1 MKSAFSRNIDKKHNL
16 LYNNTDKPNIPYF
29 GNKKYLIKR
38 ILLMLNFICNPIS
51 GNSKASKAMA
61 TIRSELERLNVE
73 YEFHITEEKRH
84 ATRLARQLT
93 QEGYTDIV
101 VIGGDGTL
109 HEVLNGIVN
118 PEKVTLGIIP
128 CGSGND
134 FANVAK
140 IPLEPLAALKLILSG
155 NAKYTDYMVCSG
167 IRGINI
173 MGTGVDVEI
182 LKRCYKS
189 KIIKGKLKYAISTV
203 LSIISYKYPHVEA
216 IINGQKRERDCFIV
230 CTANGSVFGG
240 GITIAPQAE
249 IDDGKLDFVLV
260 NGMKGSKK
268 PYALIHLAN
277 GKILDIPETE
287 FCNIENV
294 KAIFNT
300 PVDIQIDGEIYSG
313 INYNVN
319 VVHNELKVYRP

>member
-1 MKSAFSRNIDKKHNL
+1 
-16 LYNNTDKPNIPYF
+16 
-29 GNKKYLIKR
+29 
-38 ILLMLNFICNPIS
+38 MLNFICNPIS
-51 GNSKASKAMA
+51 GNSKASKAIN
-61 TIRSELERLNVE
+61 TIRAELERLNIE
-73 YEFHITEEKRH
+73 YEFHLTEEKRH

-93 QEGYTDIV
+93 KEGYSDIV

-109 HEVLNGIVN
+109 HEVLNGIHDPSKTN
-118 PEKVTLGIIP
+118 LGIIP

-134 FANVAK
+134 FANKAK
-140 IPLEPLAALKLILSG
+140 IPEAPLDALKLILSG

-182 LKRCYKS
+182 LKRCYNS
-189 KIIKGKLKYAISTV
+189 KILKGKLKYAIST
-203 LSIISYKYPHVEA
+203 LISIISYKYPHVEA
-216 IINGQKRERDCFIV
+216 HFNGKDIERDCFIV

-240 GITIAPQAE
+240 GITIAPNAV

-260 NGMKGSKK
+260 NGMRGKRK
-268 PYALIHLAN
+268 PDALLHLAS

-287 FCNIENV
+287 FCNTESI
-294 KAIFNT
+294 KAVFNS

-319 VVHNELKVYRP
+319 IVHNELKVYRP

>member
-1 MKSAFSRNIDKKHNL
+1 
-16 LYNNTDKPNIPYF
+16 
-29 GNKKYLIKR
+29 
-38 ILLMLNFICNPIS
+38 MLNFICNPIS
-51 GNSKASKAMA
+51 GNSKSAKAMDMVRA
-61 TIRSELERLNVE
+61 ELERLNID

-93 QEGYTDIV
+93 REGYTDII

-109 HEVLNGIVN
+109 HEVLNGIVD
-118 PEKVTLGIIP
+118 PSKVNLGIIP

-134 FANVAK
+134 FANIAN
-140 IPLEPLAALKLILSG
+140 IPLDPSAALKLILSG

-173 MGTGVDVEI
+173 MGTGVDVDI

-203 LSIISYKYPHVEA
+203 LSVISYKYPHVEA
-216 IINGQKRERDCFIV
+216 NVNNQKRERDCFIV

-240 GITIAPQAE
+240 GITIAPNAE

-260 NGMKGSKK
+260 NGMKFSRK
-268 PYALIHLAN
+268 PDALLHLAK
-277 GKILDIPETE
+277 GKILGIPETE
-287 FCNIENV
+287 FCNTESV

-319 VVHNELKVYRP
+319 IVHNELKIYRP

>member
-1 MKSAFSRNIDKKHNL
+1 
-16 LYNNTDKPNIPYF
+16 
-29 GNKKYLIKR
+29 
-38 ILLMLNFICNPIS
+38 MLNFICNPTS
-51 GNSKASKAMA
+51 GNSKSAKAMDIIG
-61 TIRSELERLNVE
+61 TELETLNIE
-73 YEFHITEEKRH
+73 YKFHITKGKHH
-84 ATRLARQLT
+84 ATELARKLT
-93 QEGYTDIV
+93 QEGHTDII

-118 PEKVTLGIIP
+118 PEKVSLGIIP

-134 FANVAK
+134 FASVAN
-140 IPLEPLAALKLILSG
+140 IPLEPLSALKLILSG

-189 KIIKGKLKYAISTV
+189 KILKGKLKYAISTV

-216 IINGQKRERDCFIV
+216 NVNGQKYERDCFIV

-240 GITIAPQAE
+240 GITIAPKAE

-260 NGMKGSKK
+260 RGMKASRK
-268 PYALIHLAN
+268 PDALLHLAT
-277 GKILDIPETE
+277 GKILEIPETE
-287 FCNIENV
+287 FFNTESV
-294 KAIFNT
+294 KAMFNT
-300 PVDIQIDGEIYSG
+300 PVDIQIDGEIYSD
-313 INYNVN
+313 ITYDVHII
-319 VVHNELKVYRP
+319 HNELKVYRP

>member
-1 MKSAFSRNIDKKHNL
+1 
-16 LYNNTDKPNIPYF
+16 
-29 GNKKYLIKR
+29 
-38 ILLMLNFICNPIS
+38 MLNFICNPTS
-51 GNSKASKAMA
+51 GSSKAAKAMDA
-61 TIRSELERLNVE
+61 IRTELERLNIE

-93 QEGYTDIV
+93 KEGYTDII

-109 HEVLNGIVN
+109 HEVLNGLVN
-118 PEKVTLGIIP
+118 PANANLGIIP

-134 FANVAK
+134 FATAAN
-140 IPLEPLAALKLILSG
+140 IPLEPLSALKLILSSD
-155 NAKYTDYMVCSG
+155 AKYTDYMVCSG

-189 KIIKGKLKYAISTV
+189 KILKGKLKYAVSTV

-216 IINGQKRERDCFIV
+216 SVNGQKRERDCFIV

-240 GITIAPQAE
+240 GITIASRAK

-260 NGMKGSKK
+260 NGMTASKK
-268 PYALIHLAN
+268 PKALLHLAK

-287 FCNIENV
+287 FCNTESV
-294 KAIFNT
+294 KAVFNT

-313 INYNVN
+313 VNYNVSI
-319 VVHNELKVYRP
+319 VHNELKVYRP